1 MSLNIESATP
11 EHIPAILALLHEF
24 AEFENLLDYL
34 EVNEE
39 RLNAAL
45 FGEGAVAEA
54 IVAFKDDA
62 AIGYAIFFPNF
73 ATFRGQRGI
82 YLEDIYIQPAHRRG
96 GTGEKMLRHI
106 CRLAKDRGYE
116 RMDFL
121 VLDWNTPAV
130 GFYQKL
136 GAEIDQSERHFKFVA
151 EAFKTLAS

>member
-1 MSLNIESATP
+1 MHIESATP
-11 EHIPAILALLHEF
+11 RHIPAILALLREF

-39 RLNAAL
+39 RLHAAL
-45 FGEGAVAEA
+45 FGEGAVADA
-54 IVAFKDDA
+54 IVAIKDDA
-62 AIGYAIFFPNF
+62 VVGYAVFFPNF
-73 ATFRGQRGI
+73 ATFRGQRGM

-130 GFYQKL
+130 NFYQKL
-136 GAEIDQSERHFKFVA
+136 GAETDQSERHFKFVD
-151 EAFKTLAS
+151 EAFKELAS